1 MAEGSGN
8 SLTMQMLIF
17 NIGLDI
23 YSFFVLLM
31 ISQYLQK
38 NRGDGQEQILFRQVI
53 GYTALALIGDLGSW
67 IVNGRAG
74 VMMHFLGYA
83 FNMVYMLAQLA
94 AAVGAYRQLHYMCRN
109 SLPGRDTERR
119 WILAPCILIAVF
131 TLSTPW
137 TGLVFSLSPDNL
149 YQRGILLPVFSLF
162 TLAYVLAGSILA
174 LRQEKKEVLAERK
187 QKYRIL
193 ALYCL
198 PPIAGSLIQTMIYG
212 MSLVMPCSVFSLL
225 LIFINEQHLKISA
238 DPLTGLNNRRRLDHY
253 LEDLLPDASAAHPI
267 LLFIMDINDFK
278 SINDLHGHLE
288 GDHALRT
295 FAAVLGDIAGHCDA
309 FAARYGGDEFCLV
322 MEASDRTPEQIKAQI
337 EENLRAKQDTNCSY
351 QLTASIG
358 WTVCDHAESTPESA
372 LVRADQT
379 LYEAKKQWHAA
390 H

>member
-1 MAEGSGN
+1 
-8 SLTMQMLIF
+8 MQMLIF

-53 GYTALALIGDLGSW
+53 RYTALALIGDLGSW

-109 SLPGRDTERR
+109 SLPGRDTER
-119 WILAPCILIAVF
+119 WWMLAPCILIAVF

-137 TGLVFSLSPDNL
+137 TSLVFSLSPDNL
-149 YQRGILLPVFSLF
+149 YQRGILLPVFSLL

-193 ALYCL
+193 AMYCL

-212 MSLVMPCSVFSLL
+212 LSLVMPCSVFSLL

-238 DPLTGLNNRRRLDHY
+238 DPLTGLNNRGSLDRY
-253 LEDLLPDASAAHPI
+253 LYQQIAQGGDGLALI
-267 LLFIMDINDFK
+267 MMDINSFK
-278 SINDLHGHLE
+278 KINDQYGHAA
-288 GDHALRT
+288 GDHALEDL
-295 FAAVLGDIAGHCDA
+295 AAVMKSVFDGSDA
-309 FAARYGGDEFCLV
+309 FLARYGGDEFAAVLH
-322 MEASDRTPEQIKAQI
+322 
-337 EENLRAKQDTNCSY
+337 
-351 QLTASIG
+351 TASLAPETAVQNLQKQIG
-358 WTVCDHAESTPESA
+358 EFYENNHRSFAVSLAAGYALYDPAAGDTVQKLIE
-372 LVRADQT
+372 RADAMMYQD
-379 LYEAKKQWHAA
+379 KQKYHR
-390 H
+390 

>member
-1 MAEGSGN
+1 
-8 SLTMQMLIF
+8 MQMLIF

-53 GYTALALIGDLGSW
+53 RYTALALIGDLGSW

-74 VMMHFLGYA
+74 AVMRFLGYA
-83 FNMVYMLAQLA
+83 SNMVYMLAQLA

-109 SLPGRDTERR
+109 SLPGRDTERW
-119 WILAPCILIAVF
+119 WILTPCILIAVF

-162 TLAYVLAGSILA
+162 TLAYVLAGSVLA

-193 ALYCL
+193 AMYCL

-212 MSLVMPCSVFSLL
+212 LSLVMPCSVFSLL

-238 DPLTGLNNRRRLDHY
+238 DPLTGLNNRGSLDHY
-253 LEDLLPDASAAHPI
+253 LYQQIAQGGDGLALI
-267 LLFIMDINDFK
+267 MMDINSFK
-278 SINDLHGHLE
+278 KINDQYGHAA
-288 GDHALRT
+288 GDHALEDL
-295 FAAVLGDIAGHCDA
+295 AAVMKSVFDGSDA
-309 FAARYGGDEFCLV
+309 FLARYGGDEFAAV
-322 MEASDRTPEQIKAQI
+322 VH
-337 EENLRAKQDTNCSY
+337 
-351 QLTASIG
+351 TASLAPETAVQNLQKQIG
-358 WTVCDHAESTPESA
+358 EFYENNHRSFAVSLAAGYALYDPAAGDTVQKLIE
-372 LVRADQT
+372 RADAMMYQD
-379 LYEAKKQWHAA
+379 KQKYHR
-390 H
+390 

>member
-8 SLTMQMLIF
+8 YLTMQMLIF

-53 GYTALALIGDLGSW
+53 RYTALALIGDLGSW

-94 AAVGAYRQLHYMCRN
+94 AAVGACRQLHYMCRN
-109 SLPGRDTERR
+109 SLPGRDTERW

-238 DPLTGLNNRRRLDHY
+238 DPLTGLNNRGSLDRY
-253 LEDLLPDASAAHPI
+253 LYQQIAQGGDGLAL
-267 LLFIMDINDFK
+267 IMLDINSFK
-278 SINDLHGHLE
+278 KINDQYGHAA
-288 GDHALRT
+288 GDHALEDL
-295 FAAVLGDIAGHCDA
+295 AAVMKSVFDGSDA
-309 FAARYGGDEFCLV
+309 FLARYGGDEFAAV
-322 MEASDRTPEQIKAQI
+322 VH
-337 EENLRAKQDTNCSY
+337 
-351 QLTASIG
+351 TASLAPETAVQNLQKQIVEFYEKNHRSFAVSLAAG
-358 WTVCDHAESTPESA
+358 YALYDPAAGDTVQKLIE
-372 LVRADQT
+372 RADAMMYQD
-379 LYEAKKQWHAA
+379 KQKYHR
-390 H
+390 

>member
-1 MAEGSGN
+1 
-8 SLTMQMLIF
+8 MQMLIF

-238 DPLTGLNNRRRLDHY
+238 DPLTGLNNRGSLDRY
-253 LEDLLPDASAAHPI
+253 LYQQIAQGGDGLAL
-267 LLFIMDINDFK
+267 IMLDINSFK
-278 SINDLHGHLE
+278 KINDQYGHAA
-288 GDHALRT
+288 GDHALEDL
-295 FAAVLGDIAGHCDA
+295 AAVMKSVFDGSDA
-309 FAARYGGDEFCLV
+309 FLARYGGDEFAAV
-322 MEASDRTPEQIKAQI
+322 VH
-337 EENLRAKQDTNCSY
+337 
-351 QLTASIG
+351 TASLAPETAVQNLQKQIVEFYEKNHRSFAVSLAAG
-358 WTVCDHAESTPESA
+358 YALYDPAAGDTVQKLIE
-372 LVRADQT
+372 RADAMMYQD
-379 LYEAKKQWHAA
+379 KQKYHR
-390 H
+390 

>member
-53 GYTALALIGDLGSW
+53 RYTALALIGDLGSW

-74 VMMHFLGYA
+74 AMMRFLGYA
-83 FNMVYMLAQLA
+83 SNMVYMLAQLA

-109 SLPGRDTERR
+109 SLPGRDTERW
-119 WILAPCILIAVF
+119 WILTPCILIAVF

-193 ALYCL
+193 AMYCL

-238 DPLTGLNNRRRLDHY
+238 DPLTGLNNRGSLDRY
-253 LEDLLPDASAAHPI
+253 LYQQIAQGGDGLALI
-267 LLFIMDINDFK
+267 MMDINSFK
-278 SINDLHGHLE
+278 KINDQYGHAA
-288 GDHALRT
+288 GDHALEDL
-295 FAAVLGDIAGHCDA
+295 AAVMKSVFDGSDA
-309 FAARYGGDEFCLV
+309 FLARYGGDEFAAV
-322 MEASDRTPEQIKAQI
+322 VH
-337 EENLRAKQDTNCSY
+337 
-351 QLTASIG
+351 TASLAPETAVQNLQKQIG
-358 WTVCDHAESTPESA
+358 EFYENNHRSFAVSLAAGYALYDPAAGDTVQKLIE
-372 LVRADQT
+372 RADAMMYQDKRK
-379 LYEAKKQWHAA
+379 YHR
-390 H
+390 